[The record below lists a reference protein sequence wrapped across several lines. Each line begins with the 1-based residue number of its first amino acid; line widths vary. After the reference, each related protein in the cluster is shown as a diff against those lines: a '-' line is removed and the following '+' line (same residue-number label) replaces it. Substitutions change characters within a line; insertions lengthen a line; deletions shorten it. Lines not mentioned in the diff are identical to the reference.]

1 MYMGPVRLL
10 RPGMTFLALA
20 LLLVILKPRLV
31 EWKNMTA
38 AYPSKWVLV
47 FFGLA
52 CGSAIFGLSLGGS
65 ASYILNVY
73 SRNLI
78 FFFLIVI
85 AIRNINDLALLMWS
99 FVASVGVLVVLAQ
112 TVLDLEFTREGLG
125 RLGGGQG
132 MFDANDIGMILV
144 MALPLA
150 LLFFFNGK
158 PLTRTTVEKVRVDK
172 VMKRTVATGESDS
185 IEPGKEAK
193 DKILILE
200 DSDADGKA
208 DKTTVFA
215 DGLLIPTGV
224 EPGDGGAQ
232 LPRAAAEI
240 ADDPLRVEQRRP
252 ERLQVDGQDVPG
264 RVEPRPRGP
273 DHARPRPAQPVLAR
287 RRRHR
292 P

>member
-1 MYMGPVRLL
+1 MMINISAIQMYMGPVRLL

-38 AYPSKWVLV
+38 AYASKRVLI

-85 AIRNINDLALLMWS
+85 AIRNVHDLALLMWS

-158 PLTRTTVEKVRVDK
+158 PL
-172 VMKRTVATGESDS
+172 
-185 IEPGKEAK
+185 
-193 DKILILE
+193 
-200 DSDADGKA
+200 
-208 DKTTVFA
+208 
-215 DGLLIPTGV
+215 
-224 EPGDGGAQ
+224 
-232 LPRAAAEI
+232 
-240 ADDPLRVEQRRP
+240 
-252 ERLQVDGQDVPG
+252 
-264 RVEPRPRGP
+264 
-273 DHARPRPAQPVLAR
+273 
-287 RRRHR
+287 
-292 P
+292 